1 MTPDPSAV
9 PPSPE
14 PSPPESPPEA
24 DSGSSELK
32 AAQDIQ
38 QLLVICS
45 ALLALVAAFLDLD
58 YLPGSVLGS
67 AVVGFNLHWTISFV
81 RSLLESGRVSAGL
94 VLVHLLKFGAS
105 VLVLY
110 LALNPLGVPPLGLL
124 LGLSNIVFAVAWH
137 SVRRQTSSSRDS
149 EPSL

>member
-1 MTPDPSAV
+1 MTEPPASAADPT
-9 PPSPE
+9 
-14 PSPPESPPEA
+14 PPEGPPTEGP
-24 DSGSSELK
+24 GSSELA

-38 QLLVICS
+38 RLLVICS
-45 ALLALVAAFLDLD
+45 GLLALVAAFLDLD

-67 AVVGFNLHWTISFV
+67 AVVGFNLHWTIGFV
-81 RSLLESGRVSAGL
+81 RSLLETGRVAAGQ

-110 LALNPLGVPPLGLL
+110 LALIPLGVPPIGLL

-137 SVRRQTSSSRDS
+137 SVQRQKAASRDS
-149 EPSL
+149 EPSR